1 MKDFESLIQA
11 LLSRGSR
18 KKAAI
23 VWASDPCTREAV
35 AMAIACGAIDA
46 AFVGCRAEVE
56 ADPALSDHK
65 DHYTIVDA
73 DTPDAA
79 AALAVEMARN
89 DQADIIMKGMINTDD
104 LLRAVLNKQ
113 HGILDPGA
121 VLTHVTAT
129 HIPAYPKLLLLCD
142 VAVIPYPTLD
152 QRRAQIRY
160 VIDIARKFGRE
171 EPRIALTHCS
181 EKVDERHFP
190 FTGDYVTLINEAK
203 AGDYGKCI
211 VDGPLDVKTSLS
223 AAALAKKGLDSPI
236 GGEADAII
244 FPDIEAGNTFY
255 KTITLFADA
264 DIAGLLVGAKVPV
277 VLSSRGDSAR
287 SKFYSIALAAL

>member
-11 LLSRGSR
+11 LLSRGTR

-23 VWASDPCTREAV
+23 VWPSDPCTREAV

-56 ADPALSDHK
+56 ADPALQDHK

-73 DTPDAA
+73 DTPDTA

-152 QRRAQIRY
+152 QRRAQIKY
-160 VIDIARKFGRE
+160 VIDIARRFGRP
-171 EPRIALTHCS
+171 EPKIALTHCS
-181 EKVDERHFP
+181 EKVDVRHFP
-190 FTGDYVTLINEAK
+190 FTGDYVTLIDEAR
-203 AGDYGKCI
+203 AGGFGKCI

-223 AAALAKKGLDSPI
+223 AAALAKKGLHSPI
-236 GGEADAII
+236 GGEADAIL